1 MEKRQM
7 EKGQKLLSKVSVAL
21 STPSTFESLKECF
34 TRLAEVYAANW
45 SQQSTETTE
54 TDRKTLF
61 VSLTG
66 FAVHEPGSSGVSVTA
81 ARRNTMYMAKVESG
95 HLREDANG
103 NVTDVP
109 GGFTSYITRL
119 TPTAGG
125 PPQAQILW
133 YNVYA
138 GHGA

>member
-1 MEKRQM
+1 M
-7 EKGQKLLSKVSVAL
+7 EKGQKLLHKVSVGL

-34 TRLAEVYAANW
+34 TRLADVYAANW
-45 SQQSTETTE
+45 SPLSAETAE
-54 TDRKTLF
+54 IGQKLLF
-61 VSLTG
+61 VSLMG
-66 FAVHEPGSSGVSVTA
+66 PAVPDPGSSGMPVTA
-81 ARRNTMYMAKVESG
+81 ARRHTMFMAKVESG
-95 HLREDANG
+95 HLQEDANG

-125 PPQAQILW
+125 PPQVQILW

-138 GHGA
+138 HHGA